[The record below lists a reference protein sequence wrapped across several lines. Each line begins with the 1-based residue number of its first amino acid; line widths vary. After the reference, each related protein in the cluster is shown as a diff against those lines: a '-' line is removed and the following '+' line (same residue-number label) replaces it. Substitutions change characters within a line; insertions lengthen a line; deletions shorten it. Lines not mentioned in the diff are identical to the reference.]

1 MAVYLNTFV
10 PICFNSIGRNNAFAH
25 SLPLFI
31 DGSCRREPD
40 FQNPF
45 PAITQLCRPGKLVPR
60 LSVGD
65 LVIYLTKLGN
75 YGNPP
80 AHWNFIAILEVLSL
94 QQNHSSAADYYL
106 ANNIP
111 ISQNIICNHTAPF
124 TLNMTHGLSGFPHDN
139 LNPNRIISIWNNSY
153 INRANNF
160 PKVAITSVWKDH
172 LNLNNPPQITH
183 QMMMDIFNRIPGTQN
198 PPKLKNVEW
207 DNFRRIMNI

>member
-1 MAVYLNTFV
+1 MSVFLNSFI
-10 PICFNSIGRNNAFAH
+10 PICINGFGIKNITENK
-25 SLPLFI
+25 LPNFI

-40 FQNPF
+40 FQNLY

-80 AHWNFIAILEVLSL
+80 AHWNFISILEVLSL
-94 QQNHSSAADYYL
+94 QLNHCSAANYYL

-111 ISQNIICNHTAPF
+111 IAQNIICNHTAPF
-124 TLNMTHGLSGFPHDN
+124 TLNMTHGLSGFPNGN

-153 INRANNF
+153 ISRANNF
-160 PKVAITSVWKDH
+160 SKVAITRVWKGH
-172 LNLNNPPQITH
+172 LHLNNPPQITR
-183 QMMMDIFNRIPGTQN
+183 QMMMNIFDRIPGTQN
-198 PPKLKNVEW
+198 PPKLTDVEW
-207 DNFRRIMNI
+207 DNFRRILNI

>member
-1 MAVYLNTFV
+1 MNVYLNTFQPLCINRFGRKNIATFGLV
-10 PICFNSIGRNNAFAH
+10 P
-25 SLPLFI
+25 FI

-40 FQNPF
+40 FQNPY

-80 AHWNFIAILEVLSL
+80 AHWNFIAILDVLSL
-94 QQNHSSAADYYL
+94 QPIHSSAANYYL

-111 ISQNIICNHTAPF
+111 ISQNIINNHTAPF
-124 TLNMTHGLSGFPHDN
+124 LLNMTHGLSGFPHGN
-139 LNPNRIISIWNNSY
+139 LNPNRIISIWDNNY
-153 INRANNF
+153 ISRANNF
-160 PKVAITSVWKDH
+160 SKVAITRVWKDH
-172 LNLNNPPQITH
+172 LHLNNPPQITR

-198 PPKLKNVEW
+198 PPKLTDVEW